1 MKSRLNIHSRVS
13 ESGSSTTAQ
22 KKPTAAQKKQTA
34 AQAARTQPTATSTPA
49 PEPAPTAAPS
59 TGSTARTLQT
69 RTIAQEPS
77 QENGSEEGQ
86 GSSGLQAPS
95 PAEFRKKV
103 KKDLRNRILDVTE
116 DHENQEEETEA
127 KREMLASQR
136 KLTEMQIKLAKIR
149 KEKQAKLMQRTKD
162 DLATTMSNSLAM
174 GLDQLEDEFD
184 ETAAR
189 LRAEQERREVELI
202 NLDDSTGQDEI
213 AAMIAFSNEV
223 IVHSNEV
230 IVDSNEVII
239 DEDTDDE
246 EIIDDEEFMDQDV
259 SRVEP
264 ATRTK
269 RM

>member
-1 MKSRLNIHSRVS
+1 
-13 ESGSSTTAQ
+13 
-22 KKPTAAQKKQTA
+22 
-34 AQAARTQPTATSTPA
+34 
-49 PEPAPTAAPS
+49 
-59 TGSTARTLQT
+59 
-69 RTIAQEPS
+69 
-77 QENGSEEGQ
+77 
-86 GSSGLQAPS
+86 
-95 PAEFRKKV
+95 
-103 KKDLRNRILDVTE
+103 
-116 DHENQEEETEA
+116 
-127 KREMLASQR
+127 
-136 KLTEMQIKLAKIR
+136 MQIKLAKIK

-162 DLATTMSNSLAM
+162 DLSATMSNSLAM